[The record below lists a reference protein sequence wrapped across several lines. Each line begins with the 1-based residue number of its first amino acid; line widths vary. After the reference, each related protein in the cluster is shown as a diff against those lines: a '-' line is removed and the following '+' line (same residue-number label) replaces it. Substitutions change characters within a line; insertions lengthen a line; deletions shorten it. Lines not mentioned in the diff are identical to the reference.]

1 MNSTSITLSKKSE
14 NLVDGIR
21 MLIGELKKTNDEIV
35 AQMQANEQAAAQF
48 SANIDMLQTDNDTLA
63 VLKADNEVFI
73 SKVEEILG
81 E

>member
-1 MNSTSITLSKKSE
+1 MNSTAITLRKKSE
-14 NLVDGIR
+14 NLVEGIR

-35 AQMQANEQAAAQF
+35 MQMQANESAAAQAEA
-48 SANIDMLQTDNDTLA
+48 SIAQLQTDNDELA

-73 SKVEEILG
+73 SKVEEILS

>member
-14 NLVDGIR
+14 NLIDGIR
-21 MLIGELKKTNDEIV
+21 MLVGELKKTNDEIV
-35 AQMQANEQAAAQF
+35 LQMTANESAAAQF
-48 SANIDMLQTDNDTLA
+48 SANIDMLQLDNDTLA

>member
-14 NLVDGIR
+14 NLIDGIR

-35 AQMQANEQAAAQF
+35 LQMTANESAAAQF